1 MKKLL
6 LSFAAT
12 LLVVAGANAQACAPD
27 AQFTTPGIYPDSAT
41 GLTTAC
47 IDQPYT
53 QIITNVVPADTIVDI
68 PIVGPTPVPIDS
80 ATIISWTGLPGDF
93 VYACYDGENVISP
106 TDGCCFEGGT
116 TGCAI
121 ITGNPIA
128 ADIGSYQQIITIDA
142 SAGNGLQTSTTVVDW
157 YWIHVVDCA
166 NSIQTLTTS
175 RFLVYPNPAKEKITL
190 NGLNNID
197 VESVQVTNMEGKII
211 ATYTNINTPDLDMDL
226 NDFENGMYFVH
237 VYYNGVNEVIKFIK
251 D

>member
-6 LSFAAT
+6 LFCAAT
-12 LLVVAGANAQACAPD
+12 FLVAASVNAQACTPD
-27 AQFTTPGIYPDSAT
+27 PQFTDTGIFPDSAT
-41 GLTTAC
+41 GLATAC

-53 QIITNVVPADTIVDI
+53 QLITNVVPADTIVDI
-68 PIVGPTPVPIDS
+68 PIIGPTPIPIDS
-80 ATIISWTGLPGDF
+80 ATIVSWTGLPGDF
-93 VYACYDGENVISP
+93 VYACYDGDNTISP
-106 TDGCCFEGGT
+106 ADGCCFEGGT

-175 RFLVYPNPAKEKITL
+175 RFLVYPNPAKDKITL

-197 VESVQVTNMEGKII
+197 VESVFVTNMEGKTI
-211 ATYTNINTPDLDMDL
+211 ASYSNIETPDLDMDL
-226 NDFENGMYFVH
+226 NGFESGMYFVH
-237 VYYNGVNEVIKFIK
+237 VNYDGVNEVIKFIK
-251 D
+251 E